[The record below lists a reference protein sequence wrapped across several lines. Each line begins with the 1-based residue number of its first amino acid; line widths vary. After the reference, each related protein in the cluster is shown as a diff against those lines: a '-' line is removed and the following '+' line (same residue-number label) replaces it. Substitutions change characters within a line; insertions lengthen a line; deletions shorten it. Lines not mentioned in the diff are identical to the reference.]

1 VSNVWE
7 TRYRLLLE
15 QFEQLANQLSDDKP
29 EEPTALEE
37 QALRLLAA
45 AITLLR
51 QHQVNKRGQCNY
63 CGWSSW
69 TRLFWRRRPQCSVYR
84 SLDFAMRQ
92 HLDVVLFLL
101 QQRSPDS
108 EAGKGTPDD

>member
-1 VSNVWE
+1 MSNVWE

-15 QFEQLANQLSDDKP
+15 QFEQLADQLSDNKP

-37 QALRLLAA
+37 QTLRLLAA

-51 QHQVNKRGQCNY
+51 QHRVNKRGQCNY
-63 CGWSSW
+63 CGWSGW
-69 TRLFWRRRPQCSVYR
+69 WARLPWRRPQCTVYR

-92 HLDVVLFLL
+92 PLGVVLSL
-101 QQRSPDS
+101 QRPSDS
-108 EAGKGTPDD
+108 EA